1 MTAIKSLP
9 ADTITLGK
17 QDKTPAAVVTSRSQS
32 LYLPPKDS
40 DNSEESPGP
49 STYVQGSQ
57 QQLNRVLKLCDFH
70 PVCSVL
76 SVLWEKASK
85 RMKRHYLRKAEQ
97 SVSAVLDV
105 IAPGASG
112 ELLTELCS
120 RHMFSV
126 DKEADEQV
134 LKKRKKRVRSF

>member
-1 MTAIKSLP
+1 M
-9 ADTITLGK
+9 
-17 QDKTPAAVVTSRSQS
+17 
-32 LYLPPKDS
+32 
-40 DNSEESPGP
+40 
-49 STYVQGSQ
+49 
-57 QQLNRVLKLCDFH
+57 KLCDFH

-97 SVSAVLDV
+97 SVSAVLD
-105 IAPGASG
+105 ASG

-126 DKEADEQV
+126 GKEADEQV